1 MARSGLLLARLR
13 RFLRG
18 LAGLGGRSRR
28 HLARLSLA
36 RFRGRGRGLPRLC
49 CAWLRGG
56 GRRLPRLILARLRR
70 RRRAL
75 PGLGRRSRARLRCCR
90 RRRLTRG
97 RRAGLR
103 GCCRRLPGPGRRF
116 ARRTLAVDQVRLRG
130 RALRQRDDGR
140 GPPRQNRAGGHIR
153 RHSRRARDSVGRDQH
168 NRAAMPPGVA
178 RSDFDVS
185 GDPGVFGAVDCDPVR
200 APIRSAP
207 APERRHDGK
216 AAADL
221 EPRLDRLRHKLARRR
236 QIDRREFA
244 VLPLAVNDGR
254 VIDRHID
261 PVLLRRGNK
270 DGRPFLADLQV
281 LHLLQLAGFH
291 RELAQCLDPRHDL
304 GLLRRK
310 GDANRLGPLDM
321 LAHHLDDLR
330 EGDQR
335 LDARIPGQR
344 LQSLDQRIALE
355 LRMAVLLQPL
365 RGLGDLLRVGRGHQH
380 LREQLIGV
388 ERDGRDQLVDLLP
401 RVMRRP
407 GIGGLVERGRCL
419 RAGRGLRSRRLRQ
432 GQGRD
437 QQKGQCLP

>member
-1 MARSGLLLARLR
+1 M
-13 RFLRG
+13 
-18 LAGLGGRSRR
+18 
-28 HLARLSLA
+28 
-36 RFRGRGRGLPRLC
+36 
-49 CAWLRGG
+49 
-56 GRRLPRLILARLRR
+56 
-70 RRRAL
+70 
-75 PGLGRRSRARLRCCR
+75 
-90 RRRLTRG
+90 
-97 RRAGLR
+97 
-103 GCCRRLPGPGRRF
+103 
-116 ARRTLAVDQVRLRG
+116 DQVRLRG

-140 GPPRQNRAGGHIR
+140 GPPRQNRAGGDIR
-153 RHSRRARDSVGRDQH
+153 RRHGRRAGDSVGRDQH

-178 RSDFDVS
+178 RSDFDVA

-244 VLPLAVNDGR
+244 VLPLAVHDGR
-254 VIDRHID
+254 IIDRHID
-261 PVLLRRGNK
+261 PVLLRRGDK
-270 DGRPFLADLQV
+270 DCRPFLAHLQV

-330 EGDQR
+330 EGDER

-344 LQSLDQRIALE
+344 FQSLDQRIALQI
-355 LRMAVLLQPL
+355 RMTAILQPL
-365 RGLGDLLRVGRGHQH
+365 RGFGDLLRIGRRHQH
-380 LREQLIGV
+380 LRQQLVGI
-388 ERDGRDQLVDLLP
+388 ERDRRDELIDLLP
-401 RVMRRP
+401 RVMCGARV
-407 GIGGLVERGRCL
+407 GGLVERGRCL
-419 RAGRGLRSRRLRQ
+419 CAGRGLRGRRLRQ